1 VRPLS
6 KYCHAVL
13 RKGPIDIGRTLP
25 TRLHTSPL
33 REVPPPE
40 LAAELE
46 QLGSGAVGARAPR
59 PPAARRF
66 KMKTSGRPRAEP
78 QSTSPLCNQKIQ
90 KWFQTHYNSLIHN
103 RHQFSKGGA
112 REERFLGALGR

>member
-6 KYCHAVL
+6 KYCHVVL

-78 QSTSPLCNQKIQ
+78 QSTSPLKPTTILSSITDTSFR
-90 KWFQTHYNSLIHN
+90 K
-103 RHQFSKGGA
+103 
-112 REERFLGALGR
+112 EELAKNAF